1 MQNMWDHAIELK
13 KEFVPRKEK
22 IHPLSREERG
32 DVYKFINE
40 QLKKE
45 YMYFRLLKS
54 SQTAL
59 VCFVEKKDGKKRM
72 VQDYRYLNK
81 WTIKNNYTLPLISD
95 IVENIDT
102 KKVFNKLDLWWEYNI
117 QIKKGDEWKVTFMTP
132 EELFEP
138 MVIFFKLINSL
149 ATFQI
154 MMNKIL

>member
-1 MQNMWDHAIELK
+1 MWDHAIELK
-13 KEFVPRKEK
+13 KEFVPRKGK
-22 IHPLSREERG
+22 IYPLSREEKG
-32 DVYKFINE
+32 DVCKFINE

-45 YMYFRLLKS
+45 YMYFRLLKL

-59 VCFVEKKDGKKRM
+59 VCFVGKKDGKKRM

-102 KKVFNKLDLWWEYNI
+102 KKVFNKLDLWQEYNI
-117 QIKKGDEWKVTFMTP
+117 QIKEGDEWKVTFMTP

>member
-1 MQNMWDHAIELK
+1 M
-13 KEFVPRKEK
+13 
-22 IHPLSREERG
+22 
-32 DVYKFINE
+32 
-40 QLKKE
+40 
-45 YMYFRLLKS
+45 
-54 SQTAL
+54 
-59 VCFVEKKDGKKRM
+59 
-72 VQDYRYLNK
+72 
-81 WTIKNNYTLPLISD
+81 ISD

-102 KKVFNKLDLWWEYNI
+102 KKVFNQLDLWWEYNI